1 MPHLTDILQ
10 VLGVLLAVIVMVVVV
25 RARHR
30 GKASH
35 DTAYANENVCEHL
48 KPALQMLEA
57 AGHRVYRVGQHG
69 PDMPLEIH
77 LQPAF
82 DPHAIY
88 KELQLIPPVYVSER
102 NVLFCKEDW
111 CELHPVK

>member
-10 VLGVLLAVIVMVVVV
+10 VLAVLLAAVVMIVVV

-30 GKASH
+30 GKATH
-35 DTAYANENVCEHL
+35 DVGYANENICEHL
-48 KPALQMLEA
+48 KPALQYLESH
-57 AGHRVYRVGQHG
+57 GHQISQAGQHG

-77 LQPAF
+77 VIPPF
-82 DPHAIY
+82 DPHALY

-111 CELHPVK
+111 CELHPAH

>member
-1 MPHLTDILQ
+1 MHLTDILQ
-10 VLGVLLAVIVMVVVV
+10 VLAVLLAAVVMIVVV

-30 GKASH
+30 GKATH
-35 DTAYANENVCEHL
+35 DVGYANENICEHL
-48 KPALQMLEA
+48 KPALQYLESH
-57 AGHRVYRVGQHG
+57 GHQISQVGQHG

-77 LQPAF
+77 VIPAF
-82 DPHAIY
+82 DPHALY
-88 KELQLIPPVYVSER
+88 KDLQLIPPVYVSER